1 MGLAGALEH
10 NTSSF
15 YYLYET
21 PNSMQKNSIVD
32 ISSHEFFHIIT
43 PLTIAS
49 REVKEFNW
57 SKPVLSRHLWLY
69 EGVTEYASHHVLVK
83 HGLNSIPQFLNKL
96 SGKITS
102 SRTQYNDSL
111 AFTELSLF
119 AADKH
124 EPQYG
129 NVYEKG
135 ALIGAVLDVYLLHLS
150 NGHYGLR
157 NLTHDLGVRY
167 GRNRYFN
174 DEELFSVI
182 GELTYP
188 EVEAFLRKHVGGT
201 APIPYDYYFGLAGIK
216 YIPKA
221 ERKVYSLGGIG
232 LVPNAKGA
240 ISIAPAS
247 PLNEFGKKL
256 GYKGG
261 DEVYAFNGVTVN
273 PGNLNEVVTDIKAKM
288 REGQPFTAKVGRKNE
303 SGGIDTVTLSTTVS
317 QVTELDINKLELMP
331 QPTSSQLVVQKAWL
345 TTQSQASGVPAATA
359 NPADV
364 ASIDAVIKTLY
375 DVISGPA
382 GSRDWNR
389 FYSLYLPEARMGAAV
404 KTPGGDAFRSF
415 TPAEY
420 QKMNAPQFAQS
431 GFFEE
436 ELNRKVMQYGNVA
449 SVQSAYQFRFQP
461 NGPVEQR
468 GVNYITLVKSEGRW
482 WVANISWQGE
492 TKDLPLPVDLQKK

>member
-1 MGLAGALEH
+1 LPADRYAFLYYFKDPSLKHSFPMGLAGALEH

-83 HGLNSIPQFLNKL
+83 YGLNSIPQFLNKL

-102 SRTQYNDSL
+102 SRTQYNDTL
-111 AFTELSLF
+111 AFTELSLL

-188 EVEAFLRKHVGGT
+188 EVEAFLGKHVSGT
-201 APIPYDYYFGLAGIK
+201 APIHYDYYFGLAGIK
-216 YIPKA
+216 YTPK
-221 ERKVYSLGGIG
+221 R
-232 LVPNAKGA
+232 
-240 ISIAPAS
+240 
-247 PLNEFGKKL
+247 
-256 GYKGG
+256 
-261 DEVYAFNGVTVN
+261 
-273 PGNLNEVVTDIKAKM
+273 
-288 REGQPFTAKVGRKNE
+288 
-303 SGGIDTVTLSTTVS
+303 
-317 QVTELDINKLELMP
+317 
-331 QPTSSQLVVQKAWL
+331 
-345 TTQSQASGVPAATA
+345 TQSVL
-359 NPADV
+359 
-364 ASIDAVIKTLY
+364 IR
-375 DVISGPA
+375 
-382 GSRDWNR
+382 RDWPGAQR
-389 FYSLYLPEARMGAAV
+389 KRCYLNCPCKSPE
-404 KTPGGDAFRSF
+404 
-415 TPAEY
+415 
-420 QKMNAPQFAQS
+420 
-431 GFFEE
+431 
-436 ELNRKVMQYGNVA
+436 
-449 SVQSAYQFRFQP
+449 
-461 NGPVEQR
+461 
-468 GVNYITLVKSEGRW
+468 
-482 WVANISWQGE
+482 
-492 TKDLPLPVDLQKK
+492 